1 MTTIF
6 VPQEISLKHE
16 SEWQAVRQ
24 TVLNPTGLE
33 GVETAAPRVALSRPA
48 SPQSDAAVK
57 LSAN

>member
-6 VPQEISLKHE
+6 VPQDIYLKHE

-24 TVLNPTGLE
+24 ATQNQTGLE
-33 GVETAAPRVALSRPA
+33 AVEAGDQRVAHSRPA
-48 SPQSDAAVK
+48 SPQIGAAVK